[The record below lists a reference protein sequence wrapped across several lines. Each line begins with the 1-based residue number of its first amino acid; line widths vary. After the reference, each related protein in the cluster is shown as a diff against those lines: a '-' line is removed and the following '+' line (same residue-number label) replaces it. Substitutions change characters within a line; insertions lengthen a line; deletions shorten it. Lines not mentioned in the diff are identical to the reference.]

1 MHCAAARG
9 GMRAVL
15 REHSKTWLKDVAVL
29 FADHDEDSTIPGLVA
44 FPERP
49 TTEVGKTFLGFP
61 KYRGADRSLWAV
73 EFAVRHYDFEW
84 LIFCNDPRSTNARD
98 DDNYVDLSIL
108 YPFLGRLNAT
118 VPLFLT
124 SRVGPIEPAP
134 SRLVNEG
141 YPWQVALS
149 YPMRGETP
157 FFVPPMWAYGGAGYV
172 LSKGLAENVI
182 GAEGWR
188 LCRERIVCHNADVR
202 VTKCVHN
209 FGHGVTLTPPNV
221 AIAKAHHVHE
231 AAQVTALWRAE
242 QAHTTATKRSA
253 AKFKHATQPHGT
265 RGRRRAA

>member
-1 MHCAAARG
+1 
-9 GMRAVL
+9 
-15 REHSKTWLKDVAVL
+15 
-29 FADHDEDSTIPGLVA
+29 
-44 FPERP
+44 
-49 TTEVGKTFLGFP
+49 
-61 KYRGADRSLWAV
+61 
-73 EFAVRHYDFEW
+73 
-84 LIFCNDPRSTNARD
+84 
-98 DDNYVDLSIL
+98 LSIL

-124 SRVGPIEPAP
+124 SRVGPGKSIQENCLSGDFDAQKHLNISCCHLMRGVETKACNHVLLEQPTNAVASNLDCENRDGGRCRGAKPVSKPVPCEPLPEFEHGCCPIEPAP